1 MLEIYIKLLPV
12 FAFFSLGVV
21 LKTLKLAS
29 NKHGEFLLKFMFF
42 ATFPVLILI
51 KLSQVHI
58 GANQLYLPFIN
69 IAINLICMVIMLIVT
84 RNMEI
89 ERKTKGVMLISS
101 MILNNL
107 FIFPFILAVYDD
119 QAFSDAV
126 IFDIGNGIMTLTLTY
141 AVALSYGANKTTAS
155 SILLNIL
162 KLPVMWALALA
173 IFLNINA
180 IKLAPTFI
188 SIFDP
193 FGLLTSPLILISLG
207 IFFTVKVKNVKL
219 IAITVFIRMFA
230 GVLVGLTIATILG
243 LQGPTFAIVVL
254 CAAAPIGF
262 NALTYT
268 ALAKLDMD
276 FASSAVSISIL
287 IGIVTIPILMYLLQ

>member
-12 FAFFSLGVV
+12 FAFFALGVV
-21 LKTLKLAS
+21 LKSLKLAS
-29 NKHGEFLLKFMFF
+29 NKHGQFLLKFMFF

-51 KLSQVHI
+51 KLSQVQI
-58 GANQLYLPFIN
+58 GADQIYLPFIN
-69 IAINLICMVIMLIVT
+69 IGINLICMVIMLLVT

-141 AVALSYGANKTTAS
+141 AVALSYGPNKTTTAS
-155 SILLNIL
+155 IVLNIL

-180 IKLAPTFI
+180 IELAPAFI
-188 SIFDP
+188 TIFDP
-193 FGLLTSPLILISLG
+193 FGLLSSPLILISLG
-207 IFFTVKVKNVKL
+207 IFFTVKMKNIKL

-230 GVLVGLTIATILG
+230 GLLVGLTIATIMS
-243 LQGPTFAIVVL
+243 LQGPIFAVVVL

-268 ALAKLDMD
+268 ALAKLDME
-276 FASSAVSISIL
+276 FAASAVSISIL
-287 IGIVTIPILMYLLQ
+287 MGIVTIPIMMYLLQ